1 MVDGMKTT
9 LKILDTSG
17 NEDYIAARGPEWFS
31 KKDGFVF
38 VYSVTD
44 KYSFQMI
51 PLIFEEI
58 AKVNNTKEFP
68 IVLVGTQVD
77 RERRVVTRKNG
88 KGFGQE
94 LQ

>member
-1 MVDGMKTT
+1 
-9 LKILDTSG
+9 
-17 NEDYIAARGPEWFS
+17 
-31 KKDGFVF
+31 
-38 VYSVTD
+38 
-44 KYSFQMI
+44 MI